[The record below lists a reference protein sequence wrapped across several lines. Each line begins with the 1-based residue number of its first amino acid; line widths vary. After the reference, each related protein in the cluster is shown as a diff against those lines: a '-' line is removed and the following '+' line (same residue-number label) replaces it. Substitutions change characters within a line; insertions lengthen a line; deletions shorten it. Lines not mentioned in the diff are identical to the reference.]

1 MQPTKYI
8 MTVRAYLKFFLPVSI
23 SVLLIISLPLLAGEN
38 RPVDAVTPSEII
50 TPEPV
55 QEISLYET
63 IGLEGIVDEAVFNK
77 ALKGFQ
83 KIDSDKNILVIAD
96 FSKPSTEKRFIVID
110 LDENRVLHHTL
121 VAHGRNSG
129 ENMATKFSNIPGSFQ
144 SSLGFYKTGPIIH
157 SPKHGPALLL
167 HGLEKGFND
176 KALEREI
183 IIHAA
188 DYVNESIC
196 KSQGRLGRSLGCPA
210 LPPQENEAIIKLIQN
225 GTVMYIHGNDQQYLA
240 QSAFLRD

>member
-1 MQPTKYI
+1 
-8 MTVRAYLKFFLPVSI
+8 MTFRAYLKFIFPAFLSI
-23 SVLLIISLPLLAGEN
+23 LVIISIPLLAGEN
-38 RPVDAVTPSEII
+38 RPADAVTPSDII
-50 TPEPV
+50 LPEQGAEV
-55 QEISLYET
+55 SLYESL
-63 IGLEGIVDEAVFNK
+63 GLEGILNEDVFDK
-77 ALKGFQ
+77 ALMGFR
-83 KIDSDKNILVIAD
+83 KIETKKNILVIAD
-96 FSKPSTEKRFIVID
+96 FSKPSTEKRFVVLD
-110 LDENRVLHHTL
+110 LDSMKILHHTL

-167 HGLEKGFND
+167 YGLEKGFND

-196 KSQGRLGRSLGCPA
+196 KSMGRLGRSLGCPA
-210 LPPQENEAIIKLIQN
+210 LPPQENEAIIRLIQN
-225 GTVMYIHGNDQQYLA
+225 GSVMYIHGNDSKYLA
-240 QSAFLRD
+240 QSIFLRD